1 MSMRPILIILL
12 FVISFSLY
20 SQDKKPKPKVA
31 LVLSGGTAKGLAH
44 IGVLKVLEEQGIRPD
59 IIIGTSMGSIVG
71 GLYALG
77 YSADEIEQISLKTDW
92 FKYLSNDMDLR
103 NLNIEE
109 KDDYDEYV
117 YNFPVEKRK
126 PSLGKGIIYG
136 HELELYLNRIT
147 FSANKY
153 SNFDEFPIRFRAIA
167 TDVLHNEAYVFK
179 DGSLALA
186 LRASMSIPSLF
197 EPIRYKG
204 RVLVDGGILDNF
216 GVDIALAEDADI
228 IIGSN
233 VERISKSE
241 NDFDTY
247 KNLFA
252 QLMMLHSKQNYKL
265 YKDSVDV
272 LIEPPVIEMGTKFDK
287 AQKIIDIGYE
297 TTLNHLGELK
307 KIVHRVENADSINK
321 QIIHEKYFPISQI
334 AIRGINNLSYKNNI
348 YNRLRKSIGLI
359 ASYPVI
365 EKEITNLYRSGHFSY
380 IKYYLEK
387 IGDNEF
393 KLLFDFAPKAKT
405 NLQLGVHYSEQVDL
419 GLIAGIESRNTLSP
433 NTKLKIKARISK
445 YPGVDQY
452 FAKYFKTKKYGFGI
466 KQFIN
471 YTLDKISIY
480 EDQIRLTDY
489 NRHSYDVGVKAIWIT
504 GQNSMLESG
513 YKFQKRYFKSL
524 FKTNYQNIRNAE
536 VNRNTMFLSYYFN
549 SLDDK
554 YFSVKGLYLK
564 TQIGYNFSTKINNK
578 LSKEEKFVSG
588 DYGKFDFNIAKY
600 ISLNNKWTVE
610 SKLYAEYNIID
621 DSSKFVLYDKIL
633 GGVYSDNNYQIAFWG
648 MPNSYIISKNY
659 TIASLGLRY
668 KISDRIYLKSVINA
682 GVINL
687 DEYHLGGGLLVSFK
701 LPIGP
706 FSMGITKSLLYDSP
720 QFHISMGSF
729 R

>member
-1 MSMRPILIILL
+1 MKPILLILL
-12 FVISFSLY
+12 FFFSFQFY
-20 SQDKKPKPKVA
+20 AQDKTSKPKVA

-59 IIIGTSMGSIVG
+59 LIIGTSMGSIIG
-71 GLYALG
+71 GLYAIG
-77 YSADEIEQISLKTDW
+77 YSADEIEQITSKTDW

-109 KDDYDEYV
+109 KDDFDEYV
-117 YNFPVEKRK
+117 YNFPIEKKK
-126 PSLGKGIIYG
+126 PSLGKGVIYG

-147 FSANKY
+147 FPAYKY
-153 SNFDEFPIRFRAIA
+153 SNFDEFPIKFRAIA
-167 TDVLHNEAYVFK
+167 TDVLHNEIYVFK
-179 DGSLALA
+179 EGSLALA

-204 RVLVDGGILDNF
+204 KVLVDGGILDNF
-216 GVDIALAEDADI
+216 GVDIALKEGADI

-252 QLMMLHSKQNYKL
+252 QLMMLHSKQKYKL

-272 LIEPPVIEMGTKFDK
+272 LIEPPVIEMGAKFDK
-287 AQKIIDIGYE
+287 AQKIIDIGYK
-297 TTLNHLGELK
+297 TALNHLEKLK
-307 KIVHRVENADSINK
+307 KIAQRVKNTNVKKEYT
-321 QIIHEKYFPISQI
+321 IHEKYFPISQI
-334 AIRGINNLSYKNNI
+334 AIRGINDLSYKYSI

-359 ASYPVI
+359 ASYSAI
-365 EKEITNLYRSGHFSY
+365 EKEITDLYRSGQFSY

-387 IGDNEF
+387 IGDNEY

-419 GLIAGIESRNTLSP
+419 GVIAGIESRNTLSP
-433 NTKLKIKARISK
+433 NTKFKIKARISK

-452 FAKYFKTKKYGFGI
+452 FAKYFKTTKYGFGV
-466 KQFIN
+466 KQFFN

-480 EDQIRLTDY
+480 EDQEKLTDY
-489 NRHSYDVGVKAIWIT
+489 SRHSFDIGMKAIWIT
-504 GQNSMLESG
+504 GQNSILESG

-536 VNRNTMFLSYYFN
+536 INRNTIFLSYYFN

-554 YFSVKGLYLK
+554 YFSERGVILK
-564 TQIGYNFSTKINNK
+564 TQIGYNFSTKFDDK
-578 LSKEEKFVSG
+578 FSKEKAFING
-588 DYGKFDFNIAKY
+588 DCGKIDLRLAKY
-600 ISLNNKWTVE
+600 LSLNEHWVVE
-610 SKLYAEYNIID
+610 TKVTAEYNIID
-621 DSSKFVLYDKIL
+621 DSSKFVFFDKVL
-633 GGVYSDNNYQIAFWG
+633 GGAYSDNNYQIAFWG
-648 MPNSYIISKNY
+648 MPNSYIVPTNY

-668 KISDRIYLKSVINA
+668 KIGERIYLKSVINA
-682 GVINL
+682 GIVNL
-687 DEYHLGGGLLVSFK
+687 DEYYFGGGLSFSFK
-701 LPIGP
+701 SPIGP
-706 FSMGITKSLLYDSP
+706 LSIGITKSLQYNTP